1 MLNRT
6 MSSSGIRATA
16 TSDTLVQ
23 AEVRG
28 GRRTLGVK
36 RSVDGWAARGRGK
49 GGFAVPR
56 VVGGGG

>member
-6 MSSSGIRATA
+6 LHGHTPSVAH
-16 TSDTLVQ
+16 VQ
-23 AEVRG
+23 AQNKV

-49 GGFAVPR
+49 GGFAVLR
-56 VVGGGG
+56 GGGGAG